1 MADVRPAPG
10 APDGEDKHQ
19 MEVLDTDVLG
29 MANAQEAGAEVIGW
43 VEVCSGEGV
52 RWVGWGGRP
61 LSGEKH

>member
-1 MADVRPAPG
+1 
-10 APDGEDKHQ
+10 

-29 MANAQEAGAEVIGW
+29 MADAQEAGAEVSGW
-43 VEVCSGEGV
+43 VVVCNGEGV